1 MHDQLLDHEA
11 QRPAG
16 RRRFRLTPPM
26 SVLRQIAGTRALIES
41 SRNDALADF
50 TSSGR
55 SGS

>member
-1 MHDQLLDHEA
+1 MNDQLLDQED

-16 RRRFRLTPPM
+16 RRRLRLTPPM
-26 SVLRQIAGTRALIES
+26 SVLRQIAGTRAMIES

-50 TSSGR
+50 TGSSR